1 MKHPHRFQI
10 SVVFCHF
17 QLAAILRLGCCCDLH
32 WIVSFACGLCVFI
45 AGGVFSVWAFASDHF
60 SLVGMIIML
69 TSILI
74 YVFLSRVD
82 QVRPDFLLQIVFICL
97 YAKSKRSQNKSTHFV
112 PLRKWKATCKPV
124 RTAWCLVCLSPYR
137 DRSWCPPLPIHSK
150 ISACVRCQFSFS

>member
-1 MKHPHRFQI
+1 MWDI
-10 SVVFCHF
+10 SRLLTPDGFKLEKNLTDDKSTNISDFWNIWNF
-17 QLAAILRLGCCCDLH
+17 QLAAILRLVCCCDLH
-32 WIVSFACGLCVFI
+32 FIVSFTCGLCVFI

-124 RTAWCLVCLSPYR
+124 RTAWCLVLVS
-137 DRSWCPPLPIHSK
+137 L
-150 ISACVRCQFSFS
+150 

>member
-1 MKHPHRFQI
+1 MWDMSRRRMVLNWKKNLTDDKSTNI
-10 SVVFCHF
+10 SDFWNIWNF

-32 WIVSFACGLCVFI
+32 RIVSFSCGLCVFI

-124 RTAWCLVCLSPYR
+124 RTAWCLVLVS
-137 DRSWCPPLPIHSK
+137 L
-150 ISACVRCQFSFS
+150 